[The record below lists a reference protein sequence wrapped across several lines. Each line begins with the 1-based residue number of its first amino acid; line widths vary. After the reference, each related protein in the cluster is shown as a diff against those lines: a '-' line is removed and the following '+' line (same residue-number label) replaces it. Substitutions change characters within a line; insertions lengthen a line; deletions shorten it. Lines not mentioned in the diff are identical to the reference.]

1 MWLIPAAFLLL
12 VVVVGSWFLTSTR
25 VQYVVP
31 GEVLRSRQLEPD
43 ELRDAIEEHGL
54 RTVISLRG
62 SPPGEQWPDEQ
73 RAVCARNGVG
83 YESTHFSVD
92 EWPAQ
97 HEVRRLVHLFETAD
111 QPILIHCYRGADR
124 TGWAAAVKLLLEGR
138 DLDDALVHL
147 SPRYGHVCNRD
158 SCPLHFF
165 FDSYQSHLGRR
176 ALAGGSEDFRV
187 WVLEYYC
194 PEPYNAGLSLVSEI
208 PMRVSPGERIRA
220 TVRAVNNGSFSWR
233 MTDLETTGV
242 RLGARRIGPFDVAP
256 ENAIDIFR
264 TPDGPAVDLAR
275 AGLEFGVMAP
285 GNREELRTPLQS
297 SHPARN
303 LRDPGRYGERTRSLV
318 FRPWLPGARLRGRGC
333 GSRRLRPSPGRG
345 PVAAQYPP
353 PLFRSASPLPRAAD
367 LARDRFHSSD
377 NPQVSLILSS
387 LLLSRLQ
394 PTF

>member
-1 MWLIPAAFLLL
+1 MSLILSSAAASCSSEPAAKTDTGTDMKAETNTPRSLKPTAKPGRRTGMWLIPAAFLLL

-285 GNREELRTPLQS
+285 GNQRNFELRFKAPTQPGIYVIQVDMVNELVHWFS
-297 SHPARN
+297 DLGFPG
-303 LRDPGRYGERTRSLV
+303 LVYEVEVVDPDGSD
-318 FRPWLPGARLRGRGC
+318 LPPVGA
-333 GSRRLRPSPGRG
+333 
-345 PVAAQYPP
+345 Q
-353 PLFRSASPLPRAAD
+353 
-367 LARDRFHSSD
+367 
-377 NPQVSLILSS
+377 
-387 LLLSRLQ
+387 
-394 PTF
+394 